1 MTCTRC
7 QGCMAKDH
15 CIDLLESA
23 NSLWMVGWRCL
34 NCGNVFDPVM
44 ERNRLG
50 WEMAEVVSTTRVPD
64 HNRMGLR
71 NLSLSSQAS
80 RPHRPGHQSM

>member
-15 CIDLLESA
+15 FIDLLESA

-44 ERNRLG
+44 ERNRRG

-71 NLSLSSQAS
+71 NRSLSAQAS